1 MFHQNLGFQ
10 NTHYG
15 QSFLFRTADKMLHSN
30 GQYYFPIQLCPMQ
43 MYSWLDLKRL
53 EFLTLTKSLLNFSL
67 EWLLMNWP
75 GTCLGFSFNLDKA
88 ITSRRILWIMNKLR
102 MFTSCKSSLCRLCW
116 QWGWCCV
123 CCVWPVSQQTES
135 GAWHGL
141 PAHNLYLS
149 LSLCFRSFPV
159 SDSQTS
165 RCSQSSRHG
174 RSQVFAMLDTTLR
187 LLYPLSE
194 GGGGWCL
201 VPVYL
206 PALMQSSVA
215 RRQPDPIMSD
225 VWWLMSVSTQTNP
238 QIRSSLFLSYHVRTF
253 KVNIIMKIS
262 TDRAWQSY
270 KAITILF
277 IQGYLG
283 WYSLGQHQ
291 GHLRS
296 SARPGKVRQTISQ
309 TMSSYRHYCSQHL
322 EISIIFIVSNLIWQ
336 LLEPSFKGNRTTM
349 I

>member
-1 MFHQNLGFQ
+1 MRMMLCLLCLACV
-10 NTHYG
+10 
-15 QSFLFRTADKMLHSN
+15 SADWEWCLAWPART
-30 GQYYFPIQLCPMQ
+30 Q
-43 MYSWLDLKRL
+43 
-53 EFLTLTKSLLNFSL
+53 
-67 EWLLMNWP
+67 
-75 GTCLGFSFNLDKA
+75 
-88 ITSRRILWIMNKLR
+88 
-102 MFTSCKSSLCRLCW
+102 
-116 QWGWCCV
+116 
-123 CCVWPVSQQTES
+123 PV
-135 GAWHGL
+135 
-141 PAHNLYLS
+141 S
-149 LSLCFRSFPV
+149 LSLALLQIISCLRQSNV
-159 SDSQTS
+159 SLLTIFKTIP
-165 RCSQSSRHG
+165 HG

-194 GGGGWCL
+194 GGGGWWM

-283 WYSLGQHQ
+283 CYSLGQHQ

>member
-1 MFHQNLGFQ
+1 MRMMLCLLCLACV
-10 NTHYG
+10 
-15 QSFLFRTADKMLHSN
+15 SADWEWCLAWPART
-30 GQYYFPIQLCPMQ
+30 Q
-43 MYSWLDLKRL
+43 
-53 EFLTLTKSLLNFSL
+53 
-67 EWLLMNWP
+67 
-75 GTCLGFSFNLDKA
+75 
-88 ITSRRILWIMNKLR
+88 
-102 MFTSCKSSLCRLCW
+102 
-116 QWGWCCV
+116 
-123 CCVWPVSQQTES
+123 PV
-135 GAWHGL
+135 
-141 PAHNLYLS
+141 S
-149 LSLCFRSFPV
+149 LSLALLQIISCLRQSNV
-159 SDSQTS
+159 SLLTIFKTRQVSSVCYAWYDSQTAL
-165 RCSQSSRHG
+165 SSIWR
-174 RSQVFAMLDTTLR
+174 RRWM
-187 LLYPLSE
+187 
-194 GGGGWCL
+194 